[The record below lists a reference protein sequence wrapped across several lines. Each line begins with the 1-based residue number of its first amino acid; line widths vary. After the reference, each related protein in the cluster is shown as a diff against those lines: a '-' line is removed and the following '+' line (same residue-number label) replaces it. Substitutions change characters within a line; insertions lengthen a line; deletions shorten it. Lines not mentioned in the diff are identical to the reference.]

1 MKIKLIL
8 TIFIIVFFIGCIGP
22 LVPVI
27 DLKGVN
33 QQDLKGSQKI
43 RTYIVGQMPPD
54 GFTVL
59 EPLEAWSCKNKTGDR
74 PATKGNALRQLNLLA
89 YRLGATALMDVE
101 FTGHNTDVWGTNC
114 WNSVHASEI
123 AIKY

>member
-1 MKIKLIL
+1 MKAKIIL
-8 TIFIIVFFIGCIGP
+8 SIFIIVSFIGCVGP

-33 QQDLKGSQKI
+33 RQDLIGSQKI
-43 RTYIVGQMPPD
+43 RTYVVGQMPPD

-59 EPLEAWSCKNKTGDR
+59 EPLEAWSCKNKTWDR
-74 PATKGNALRQLNLLA
+74 PATKGNALRQLKLLA

-101 FTGHNTDVWGTNC
+101 FTGHNTDYGTNC
-114 WNSVHASEI
+114 WNSVHASGT

>member
-8 TIFIIVFFIGCIGP
+8 SILIIVFFIGCIGP
-22 LVPVI
+22 LVPEI

-33 QQDLKGSQKI
+33 QQDILSSQKI

-74 PATKGNALRQLNLLA
+74 PATKGNALRQLKLLA

-101 FTGHNTDVWGTNC
+101 FTGHNTDTWGTNC
-114 WNSVHASEI
+114 WNSVHASGI
-123 AIKY
+123 AI